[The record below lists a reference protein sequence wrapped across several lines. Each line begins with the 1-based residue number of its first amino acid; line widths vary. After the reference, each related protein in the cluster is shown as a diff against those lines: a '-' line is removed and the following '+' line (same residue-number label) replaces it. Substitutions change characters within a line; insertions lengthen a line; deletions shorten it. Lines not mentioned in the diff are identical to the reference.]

1 MKFFLHPGLSR
12 VLKLSF
18 ELIILVSL
26 FYFCLNPG
34 GVDNGQK
41 RNVCCILKSDQYLN
55 EKRVQ
60 SYLRSIY
67 SGLRTVRV
75 YKRSFRYNP

>member
-12 VLKLSF
+12 EPKLSF

-26 FYFCLNPG
+26 SSFCLNLG
-34 GVDNGQK
+34 GIDKEQK

-67 SGLRTVRV
+67 SVLRTVRV
-75 YKRSFRYNP
+75 YERSFRYNP